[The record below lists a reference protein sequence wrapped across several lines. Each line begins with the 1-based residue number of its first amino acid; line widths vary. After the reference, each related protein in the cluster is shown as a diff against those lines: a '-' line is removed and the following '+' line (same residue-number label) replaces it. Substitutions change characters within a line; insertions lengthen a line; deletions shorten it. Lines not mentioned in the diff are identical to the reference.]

1 MEGKVCTVCGKSHRP
16 LDVIA
21 REIREDWKKVNY
33 AAEPYL
39 NAMQQLICPEDS
51 YFMDSGDSVVRYFL
65 ANATTWRGE
74 KAKAIKLELKEIIK

>member
-1 MEGKVCTVCGKSHRP
+1 MEEKVCTVCGKSHRA

-39 NAMQQLICPEDS
+39 NAMQQLICPEES

-74 KAKAIKLELKEIIK
+74 KAKVIKLELKEMLK

>member
-1 MEGKVCTVCGKSHRP
+1 MEGTVCHLCGKSHRP
-16 LDVIA
+16 LGVIA
-21 REIREDWKKVNY
+21 VEIRKDWKKVNY

-39 NAMQQLICPEDS
+39 AAMQQLICPEES

-74 KAKAIKLELKEIIK
+74 KAKAIKLELKEMLK